1 MTTAP
6 VSILGVHAVGM
17 TFEGAAG
24 RHTALEDISFDIG
37 ARDLVAIVGESGCG
51 KTTLLRIMAGLQR
64 PSTGEVRLAGVPI
77 VRPEPQVCLVFQHY
91 AASLLPWRNALDNVL
106 FGLHAH
112 GLEGGQLRQ
121 SALALL
127 DRMGLAADAQRF
139 PWELSGGM
147 QQRVAL
153 ARALIRRPRVL
164 LLDEPFNAV
173 DERTRASLQEL
184 LLTIHRE
191 ETCSI
196 VLVTHDLDEVLHLSQ
211 RIVVLAG
218 RPARLRQVIDGAAG
232 LSREALR
239 SHLSVVRGRP

>member
-1 MTTAP
+1 MTTAA
-6 VSILGVHAVGM
+6 VSILGVHDVGM
-17 TFEGAAG
+17 TFEGAGG
-24 RHTALEDISFDIG
+24 RRAALEDISFDIG
-37 ARDLVAIVGESGCG
+37 ARDLVAIVGRAAAARPPCSGSWPASSDPPRARSGWPVC
-51 KTTLLRIMAGLQR
+51 
-64 PSTGEVRLAGVPI
+64 PSFAPSA
-77 VRPEPQVCLVFQHY
+77 VCLVFQHY
-91 AASLLPWRNALDNVL
+91 AATLLPWRNALDNVL
-106 FGLHAH
+106 FGLRAR
-112 GLEGGQLRQ
+112 GEEGGQLRQ